1 MSHFAAREC
10 RNAAR
15 SKLARLA
22 APVGRLRAAIGGVAV
37 AMLVGLWASAND
49 RSLPLRWPQ
58 SAAGEQPQ
66 ATPAAANRTPTA
78 SSLPHGGRQAGAN
91 QPMRLPVL
99 IPATGRRKPLSDPPH
114 SAQLD
119 PPARLEIAP
128 HSPVPRRA
136 AAETELRIRAVG
148 EAVARA
154 AAVRE
159 DSVQP
164 AGLEALAAHCAARSR
179 IAWPDI
185 PAAAELR
192 PGAVASGRQPAV
204 TELSFHEPPQE
215 VVPADCRQC
224 PPPAGVPARL
234 RIVAADEPAAAP
246 ALRLAW
252 FAASENS
259 SGKSLRAQN
268 SASADAKPAL
278 PIRQAAQLQAA
289 DGPSA
294 PGISHSADSTRLG
307 PFRIVDPGHELTIW
321 LRGTRR
327 LLPDS
332 EVVEAVPGDPNICQV
347 LWDGAQEIVLTG
359 RNVGTTTVTFHFRD
373 RTRPPYVCLVH
384 VVADPEQGPR
394 APGREVR

>member
-1 MSHFAAREC
+1 MSHFANLVC

-37 AMLVGLWASAND
+37 AMLVGLWASADD

-58 SAAGEQPQ
+58 SAAGGQPQ
-66 ATPAAANRTPTA
+66 ATPAAANRTTNA
-78 SSLPHGGRQAGAN
+78 SSLPPPGDRQAGAN

-128 HSPVPRRA
+128 HSPVPHRP

-148 EAVARA
+148 EAVACA

-179 IAWPDI
+179 IVWPDM
-185 PAAAELR
+185 PVCAELR
-192 PGAVASGRQPAV
+192 PGGSGRQPAV
-204 TELSFHEPPQE
+204 TELSFHERPLE
-215 VVPADCRQC
+215 VLPADCRQC
-224 PPPAGVPARL
+224 PPPAGGPARL

-259 SGKSLRAQN
+259 SGKSLRAKN
-268 SASADAKPAL
+268 SASAAAQPAL

-307 PFRIVDPGHELTIW
+307 PFRIVDPGHEIMIW

-359 RNVGTTTVTFHFRD
+359 RNVGTTSVSFHFRD

-394 APGREVR
+394 VPGREVR

>member
-1 MSHFAAREC
+1 MWHSANLVC

-37 AMLVGLWASAND
+37 ATLVGVWASAD
-49 RSLPLRWPQ
+49 ERTPPLRWPQ
-58 SAAGEQPQ
+58 SAASEQPQ
-66 ATPAAANRTPTA
+66 ATPAAANRTTNA
-78 SSLPHGGRQAGAN
+78 SSLPPPGDRQASAN

-99 IPATGRRKPLSDPPH
+99 IPATGRKKPFCDLPH
-114 SAQLD
+114 PAQLD
-119 PPARLEIAP
+119 PPARLEIGP
-128 HSPVPRRA
+128 HSPVRHRP

-148 EAVARA
+148 EAVACA

-179 IAWPDI
+179 IVWPDM
-185 PAAAELR
+185 PVCAEQR
-192 PGAVASGRQPAV
+192 PGASGREPAV
-204 TELSFHEPPQE
+204 TELSFHEQPQE
-215 VVPADCRQC
+215 VLPADCRQC

-234 RIVAADEPAAAP
+234 RIVAADEAPAAP

-259 SGKSLRAQN
+259 SGKSLRAQD
-268 SASADAKPAL
+268 SASGDARPAL
-278 PIRQAAQLQAA
+278 PMRQAAQLQAA

-294 PGISHSADSTRLG
+294 SGISHYSGHTRLG
-307 PFRIVDPGHELTIW
+307 PFRIVDPVDELTIW

-359 RNVGTTTVTFHFRD
+359 RNVGSTSVTFHFRD

-384 VVADPEQGPR
+384 VVADPE
-394 APGREVR
+394 